1 MLLAHSTNVSLPI
14 GNYEALRNISWQ
26 EICKGLVLINSI
38 SATPQANF
46 SLTSSIAQRN
56 NEGLL
61 RKVFKKTKNR
71 SCLIFHTLNYKYMD
85 LKSGRISGLLVQ
97 HPTLRDNS
105 DSFGIQL
112 CIQLIKI
119 SKLTQT
125 LCPGL

>member
-1 MLLAHSTNVSLPI
+1 MAHSTNVSLPI
-14 GNYEALRNISWQ
+14 GNYEALHNISWQ

-71 SCLIFHTLNYKYMD
+71 SCLIFHTLNYIYMD
-85 LKSGRISGLLVQ
+85 LKSGRISGLL
-97 HPTLRDNS
+97 
-105 DSFGIQL
+105 
-112 CIQLIKI
+112 C
-119 SKLTQT
+119 
-125 LCPGL
+125 

>member
-14 GNYEALRNISWQ
+14 GNYEALSNISWQ
-26 EICKGLVLINSI
+26 EICKGLVLINSV
-38 SATPQANF
+38 SATAQANF

-85 LKSGRISGLLVQ
+85 LKSGRISGLLV
-97 HPTLRDNS
+97 
-105 DSFGIQL
+105 
-112 CIQLIKI
+112 
-119 SKLTQT
+119 
-125 LCPGL
+125 

>member
-1 MLLAHSTNVSLPI
+1 MAHSTNVSLPI

-38 SATPQANF
+38 SATFQANF

-71 SCLIFHTLNYKYMD
+71 SSLIFSTLNYKIWFSRVEEFEGYWF
-85 LKSGRISGLLVQ
+85 ST
-97 HPTLRDNS
+97 PY
-105 DSFGIQL
+105 
-112 CIQLIKI
+112 
-119 SKLTQT
+119 
-125 LCPGL
+125 